1 MSSIRINQTT
11 GLAPGDARAR
21 AAAESAAV
29 ACHHCGLDCREAVLR
44 HDDKDFCCRGCL
56 TVFELLVE
64 HGLTDFYQL
73 GHSAGMAFQRPD
85 TREQFGYLD
94 DPALRNRLVQ
104 FDSDKLTRITL
115 RVPAI
120 HCVACIWLL
129 ENLPRLHPAIH
140 EARVNF
146 PRKEV
151 ALAFDPRRLKL
162 SEAVALLASLGYQP
176 ELRFDD
182 LDRVTASP
190 IGRRLWLQLGIAGFA
205 FGNIMLF
212 SLPSYFGLDS
222 FSGPAFARIFGWF
235 SFALALPVFFVSAAD
250 YWRSAWTG
258 LRLRQLTIEVPI
270 ALGLIAIMVRS
281 LYEIGTGV
289 GEGYFDSLTG
299 LLFFLLIG
307 RVFQQKTYNRLSFD
321 RDYKSF
327 FPLAVTRLRREGME
341 YWSNGV
347 VGNSAGRRNHPNPPE
362 LQHSSREERVS
373 LAQLVVGDRLSIR
386 NGELIP
392 ADAKLSA
399 GPALIDYSF
408 VTGESDPRKLEPGAQ
423 LFAGGRQL
431 GGAIEVELTR
441 PVNQSYLTAL
451 WNQPAFQKDS
461 SSTLDT
467 IINRFSRSFTIN
479 VVGIAVVAGIW
490 WLAAG
495 DPDRAAKAF
504 VSVLIVA
511 CPCALALATP
521 FTLGTALRMLGRRR
535 VFLKTG
541 TVIESMARVET
552 IVFDKTGTLTATGSG
567 AVRFNGRP
575 LSETEERWLYS
586 LTRHSTHPYAVR
598 IGEAIARDHFP
609 ETVSTFLE
617 TPGKG
622 MEARVDGHEIWM
634 GAAAW
639 LASRGAAKAGPSMA
653 EAASPATVQP
663 LHDSTRTT
671 GSEVHVAIDGQY
683 RGKFVLGGVLR
694 PAAGRMIQNLGA
706 GHELALLSGDNA
718 GERER
723 FSQLL
728 GRQSALHFNQSP
740 LNKLEFIHGLQRGGR
755 KVMMVG
761 DGLND
766 AGALKQ
772 SDVGLAVVEAVGA
785 FSPASDGIIAAD
797 MVPQLDRLL
806 RYARAIVRVVKGG
819 LGISAAYNIIG
830 IGIAVQGLLSPVFC
844 AVFMPLSSITVVAF
858 SSGMATWLGRRMMP
872 LKAED
877 RP

>member
-1 MSSIRINQTT
+1 MSSTSINQTT
-11 GLAPGDARAR
+11 GLVPGDASAR
-21 AAAESAAV
+21 GVAKAAAV
-29 ACHHCGLDCREAVLR
+29 ACHHCGLDCREMVLR
-44 HDDKDFCCRGCL
+44 HGDKDFCCRGCL

-64 HGLTDFYQL
+64 NGLTDFYQL
-73 GHSAGMAFQRPD
+73 GRSAGMAFQRPD
-85 TREQFGYLD
+85 TSEQFGYLD
-94 DPALRNRLVQ
+94 DPALRSRLVQ

-129 ENLPRLHPAIH
+129 ENLPRLNPAIN

-151 ALAFDPRRLKL
+151 ALSFDPRRLKL
-162 SEAVALLASLGYQP
+162 SEAVALLTSLGYQP

-190 IGRRLWLQLGIAGFA
+190 ISRRLWLQLGIAGFA

-222 FSGPAFARIFGWF
+222 FSEPAFARIFGWF
-235 SFALALPVFFVSAAD
+235 SFALALPVFLVSAAD

-258 LRLRQLTIEVPI
+258 LRQRQLTIEVPI

-327 FPLAVTRLRREGME
+327 FPLAVTRLRRKEME
-341 YWSNGV
+341 FWNNGV
-347 VGNSAGRRNHPNPPE
+347 MGSDARPDHPTTPP
-362 LQHSSREERVS
+362 LHHSSREERVS
-373 LAQLVVGDRLSIR
+373 LAQLAVGDRLIIR

-392 ADAKLSA
+392 ADAKLCS

-408 VTGESDPRKLEPGAQ
+408 VTGESDPQAVESGAH
-423 LFAGGRQL
+423 LFAGGRQM
-431 GGAIEVELTR
+431 GGAIEVEMTR

-467 IINRFSRSFTIN
+467 IINRFSRRFTLN
-479 VVGIAVVAGIW
+479 VVGIAVAAGIW
-490 WLAAG
+490 WTAAG
-495 DPDRAAKAF
+495 DTDRAAKAF

-567 AVRFNGRP
+567 AVRFIGRP

-609 ETVSTFLE
+609 ETVRTFLE

-622 MEARVDGHEIWM
+622 MEARVDGHEIWI
-634 GAAAW
+634 GAASW
-639 LASRGAAKAGPSMA
+639 LASRGAEQSGHSISEPSSLSTV
-653 EAASPATVQP
+653 EPLNDATQ
-663 LHDSTRTT
+663 TT
-671 GSEVHVAIDGQY
+671 GSEVHVAIDGRY
-683 RGKFVLGGVLR
+683 RGKFVLGGALR
-694 PAAGRMIQNLGA
+694 PAAGRMIQNLDA

-718 GERER
+718 TEREN

-728 GRQSALHFNQSP
+728 GQRSALHFNQSP

-772 SDVGLAVVEAVGA
+772 SDVGLAVVEEVGA

-797 MVPQLDRLL
+797 TVPQLDRLL
-806 RYARAIVRVVKGG
+806 SYARAIVRVVKGG
-819 LGISAAYNIIG
+819 LAISAAYNLVG
-830 IGIAVQGLLSPVFC
+830 LGLAVQGLLSPVFC

-872 LKAED
+872 LKTED
-877 RP
+877 QP

>member
-1 MSSIRINQTT
+1 MSSISTNQSAAF
-11 GLAPGDARAR
+11 APGDASAR
-21 AAAESAAV
+21 GAAKAAAV
-29 ACHHCGLDCREAVLR
+29 ACHHCGLDCRDEVLR
-44 HDDKDFCCRGCL
+44 HDDKNFCCRGCL

-64 HGLTDFYQL
+64 NGLTDFYQL
-73 GHSAGMAFQRPD
+73 GRSAGMAFQRPD
-85 TREQFGYLD
+85 TNEQFGYLD
-94 DPALRNRLVQ
+94 DPALRSRLVQ
-104 FDSDKLTRITL
+104 FDSDKLTRINL

-129 ENLPRLHPAIH
+129 ENLPRLNPAIN

-151 ALAFDPRRLKL
+151 ALSFDPRRLKL
-162 SEAVALLASLGYQP
+162 SEAVGLLTSLGYQP

-182 LDRVTASP
+182 LDRVTANPVS
-190 IGRRLWLQLGIAGFA
+190 RRLWLQLGIAAFA

-212 SLPSYFGLDS
+212 SLPTYFGLDS

-235 SFALALPVFFVSAAD
+235 SFALALPVFFISAAD

-258 LRLRQLTIEVPI
+258 LRQRQLTIEVPI

-327 FPLAVTRLRREGME
+327 FPLAVTRKEGRHSCRPGE
-341 YWSNGV
+341 DPGI
-347 VGNSAGRRNHPNPPE
+347 AGATGMSPF
-362 LQHSSREERVS
+362 REERVS
-373 LAQLVVGDRLSIR
+373 LAQLVVGDRLIIR

-392 ADAKLSA
+392 ADAKLNS

-408 VTGESDPRKLEPGAQ
+408 VTGESDPQAVESGAH
-423 LFAGGRQL
+423 LFAGGRQM
-431 GGAIEVELTR
+431 GGAIEVEMTR

-461 SSTLDT
+461 SSSLDT
-467 IINRFSRSFTIN
+467 IINRFSRRFTVN
-479 VVGIAVVAGIW
+479 VVGIAVAAAIW
-490 WLAAG
+490 WIAAG
-495 DPDRAAKAF
+495 DTDRAAKAF

-598 IGEAIARDHFP
+598 IGEAIARDHYP
-609 ETVSTFLE
+609 ETVRTFLE

-634 GAAAW
+634 GAASW
-639 LASRGAAKAGPSMA
+639 LAARGAEQPGRSMA
-653 EAASPATVQP
+653 EAASSSTVQP
-663 LHDSTRTT
+663 LNDATQVT
-671 GSEVHVAIDGQY
+671 GSEVHVAIDGRY
-683 RGKFVLGGVLR
+683 RGKFVLGGALR
-694 PAAGRMIQNLGA
+694 PAAGRMIQKLGA

-718 GERER
+718 TERER

-728 GRQSALHFNQSP
+728 GQKSALHFNQSP

-772 SDVGLAVVEAVGA
+772 SDVGLAVVEEVGA

-797 MVPQLDRLL
+797 TVPQLDRLL
-806 RYARAIVRVVKGG
+806 SYARAIVRVVKGG
-819 LGISAAYNIIG
+819 LGISAAYNLVG
-830 IGIAVQGLLSPVFC
+830 LGLAVQGLLSPVFC
-844 AVFMPLSSITVVAF
+844 AVFMPLSSITVVVF

-872 LKAED
+872 LKMED
-877 RP
+877 PP